1 MRRASVVPGARH
13 AAKIA
18 AISVAAMLAAACQE
32 RAASPHQ
39 ANERVS
45 REQQQRPA
53 PDAAIR
59 NPRVAAAVQRIV
71 AVDDAQGLP
80 FFVIDKKTAVL
91 YAFDR
96 NAKLRGRSDVLLGS
110 APGDHTVPGVGE
122 LAIEQVPPEART
134 TPAGRFVGVP
144 GRNARNEDVVWVDYD
159 AAVSMHRVITT
170 NPHER
175 RLERLRSATPD
186 DNRISYGCINV
197 WPEFYETYVR
207 PAYQGQRPPIY
218 ILPEIEDFDSV
229 IQLRGAAPERASH

>member
-1 MRRASVVPGARH
+1 MPGARH
-13 AAKIA
+13 VAKIA
-18 AISVAAMLAAACQE
+18 AIGVAAVIAAACQE
-32 RAASPHQ
+32 RAAAPQQQS
-39 ANERVS
+39 ESVS
-45 REQQQRPA
+45 RQGLEQRA

-80 FFVIDKKTAVL
+80 FFVIDKKTAEL
-91 YAFDR
+91 YAFDKD
-96 NAKLRGRSDVLLGS
+96 AKLRAQSDVLLGS
-110 APGDHTVPGVGE
+110 APGDHTVPGVGD
-122 LAIEQVPPEART
+122 LPIADVPPEART
-134 TPAGRFVGVP
+134 TPAGRFVGIA

-175 RLERLRSATPD
+175 RLERLGSATPD
-186 DNRISYGCINV
+186 DNRISYGCINL
-197 WPEFYETYVR
+197 WPEFFETYVR

-229 IQLRGAAPERASH
+229 IQLRGSASVRASH